1 MAEIGSTGL
10 DVLASV
16 DMVFV
21 VDLSLREVSSELQD
35 IEDVFLLEI
44 AGSIGPFERLR
55 VDDGVL
61 EGRSLLDFLIME
73 HSHVLI
79 DGAAHKLIVAMLE
92 MRLFLSSALPVNKD
106 WLSG

>member
-35 IEDVFLLEI
+35 IEDVFFLEV
-44 AGSIGPFERLR
+44 ARSIGPFERLR